1 MTDKPKR
8 KFPLRGAT
16 EARVHSPLLKGA
28 SRYKEVLEMIDRLK
42 MDKLMPYQ
50 EWVLKD
56 MMTVDKKNSYRRK
69 TCLLLI
75 SRQNGKSFL
84 GRVRVIWGMFYG
96 GENKV
101 IIMSANRAT
110 SLMLFREI
118 AWTIESTPELKAMT
132 KAIRYANG
140 GERIELLNGATL
152 DVISDNS
159 SSPRGRTADLL
170 WIDEIR
176 EISEEGYKAAVPVTR
191 ARANAQ
197 TFLTSN
203 AGDHFS
209 SVLNSLVERAK
220 DYPPETFGYYE
231 YSAPQYCKIDLASD
245 FFWKE
250 AVAPSNP
257 ALGYTIT
264 KESIEEAIAT
274 NPIEQTRTETLCQ
287 WIDSLQS
294 PWPHGVL
301 EETSD
306 NTLEMTVGA
315 YTVFGFDVS
324 PSRRNA
330 SLVAGQ
336 LLPDGRIGIGIL
348 ETYSSQMAID
358 ELKMAASIKAWCDI
372 YHPRLV
378 CFDKYAT
385 QTIADRLSQSG
396 VICEDVS
403 GQQFYKACGDFLEGL
418 VNHRVV
424 HNGQAELIQQMN
436 NCAAKTNDSAWRII
450 KRRSAGDISAPIG
463 LSMVVSKLML
473 PAPKPQIYTQTRPSI
488 LSNLLTNAT
497 LYDYG
502 SISQN

>member
-1 MTDKPKR
+1 MTDKPK
-8 KFPLRGAT
+8 KKLPLRGAT
-16 EARVHSPLLKGA
+16 QPRVHSPLLKGA
-28 SRYKEVLEMIDRLK
+28 SRYKEILDMIDRLK

-50 EWVLKD
+50 EFVLKD
-56 MMTVDKKNSYRRK
+56 MMSVDKKNNYRRK
-69 TCLLLI
+69 TSLLLI
-75 SRQNGKSFL
+75 SRQNGKSHL
-84 GRVRVIWGMFYG
+84 GRVRVIWGMFFG
-96 GENKV
+96 GEKKV

-118 AWTIESTPELKAMT
+118 AWIIESTPELKAMT

-176 EISEEGYKAAVPVTR
+176 EISEDGYKAAVPVTR

-209 SVLNSLVERAK
+209 SVLNGLVERAK

-231 YSAPQYCKIDLASD
+231 YSAPQYCKIDISSEA
-245 FFWKE
+245 FWRN

-257 ALGYTIT
+257 ALGFTIT

-294 PWPHGVL
+294 PWPHGIL

-306 NTLEMTVGA
+306 NTLEMAVGA
-315 YTVFGFDVS
+315 YTVFAFDVS
-324 PSRRNA
+324 PSRRNG

-336 LLPDGRIGIGIL
+336 LMPDGRIGIGIL

-372 YHPRLV
+372 YKPRLV
-378 CFDKYAT
+378 CYDKYAT
-385 QTIADRLSQSG
+385 QTIADRLSQAG
-396 VICEDVS
+396 VMTEDVS
-403 GQQFYKACGDFLEGL
+403 GQQFYKACGDLLEGL

-436 NCAAKTNDSAWRII
+436 NCAAKVNDSAWRII
-450 KRRSAGDISAPIG
+450 KRKSAGDISAPIG
-463 LSMVVSKLML
+463 LAMVVSKLML
-473 PAPKPQIYTQTRPSI
+473 PAPKPQIIT
-488 LSNLLTNAT
+488 
-497 LYDYG
+497 
-502 SISQN
+502 

>member
-8 KFPLRGAT
+8 VQPLRGAT
-16 EARVHSPLLKGA
+16 EPRVHSPLLKGK
-28 SRYKEVLEMIDRLK
+28 SRAGEVLEMIERLK
-42 MDKLMPYQ
+42 MDELMPYQ
-50 EWVLKD
+50 KFVLNQ
-56 MMTVDKKNSYRRK
+56 MLMVNKKNQYRIK
-69 TCLLLI
+69 TALLLI
-75 SRQNGKSFL
+75 SRQNGKSHL
-84 GRVRVIWGMFYG
+84 GRVRIIWGMFYG
-96 GENKV
+96 GEKKL

-118 AWTIESTPELKAMT
+118 AWIIESTPELKAMT

-159 SSPRGRTADLL
+159 SSPRGRTADFL

-176 EISEEGYKAAVPVTR
+176 EISEDGYKAAVPVTR

-209 SVLNSLVERAK
+209 SVLNGLVERAK

-231 YSAPQYCKIDLASD
+231 YSAPQYCKIDITSD
-245 FFWKE
+245 WFWRN

-257 ALGYTIT
+257 ALGYIIT

-306 NTLEMTVGA
+306 NTLEMAVGA
-315 YTVFGFDVS
+315 YTVFAFDVS
-324 PSRRNA
+324 PSRRNG

-372 YHPRLV
+372 YKPRLV

-385 QTIADRLSQSG
+385 QTIADRLTQAG
-396 VICEDVS
+396 VMCEDVS
-403 GQQFYKACGDFLEGL
+403 GQQFYKACGDLLEGL

-436 NCAAKTNDSAWRII
+436 NCAAKVNDSAWRII
-450 KRRSAGDISAPIG
+450 KRKSAGDISAPIG
-463 LSMVVSKLML
+463 LAMVVSKLML
-473 PAPKPQIYTQTRPSI
+473 PAPKPQIIT
-488 LSNLLTNAT
+488 
-497 LYDYG
+497 
-502 SISQN
+502 

>member
-8 KFPLRGAT
+8 VQPLRGAT
-16 EARVHSPLLKGA
+16 EPRVHSPLLKGK
-28 SRYKEVLEMIDRLK
+28 SRAGEVLEMIERLK
-42 MDKLMPYQ
+42 MDELMPYQ
-50 EWVLKD
+50 KFVLNQ
-56 MMTVDKKNSYRRK
+56 MLMVNKKNQYRIK
-69 TCLLLI
+69 TALLLI
-75 SRQNGKSFL
+75 SRQNGKSHL
-84 GRVRVIWGMFYG
+84 GRVRIIWGMFYG
-96 GENKV
+96 GEKKL

-118 AWTIESTPELKAMT
+118 AWIIESTPELKAMT

-159 SSPRGRTADLL
+159 SSPRGRTADFL

-176 EISEEGYKAAVPVTR
+176 EISEDGYKAAVPVTR

-209 SVLNSLVERAK
+209 SVLNGLVERAK

-231 YSAPQYCKIDLASD
+231 YSAPQYCKIDISSD
-245 FFWKE
+245 WFWRN

-257 ALGYTIT
+257 ALGYIIT
-264 KESIEEAIAT
+264 KDSIEEAIAT

-306 NTLEMTVGA
+306 NTLEMAVGA
-315 YTVFGFDVS
+315 YTVFAFDVS
-324 PSRRNA
+324 PSRRNG

-372 YHPRLV
+372 YKPRLV

-385 QTIADRLSQSG
+385 QTIADRLTQSG
-396 VICEDVS
+396 VMCEDVS
-403 GQQFYKACGDFLEGL
+403 GQQFYKACGDLLEGL

-436 NCAAKTNDSAWRII
+436 NCAAKVNDSAWRII
-450 KRRSAGDISAPIG
+450 KRKSAGDISAPIG
-463 LSMVVSKLML
+463 LAMVVSKLML
-473 PAPKPQIYTQTRPSI
+473 PAPKPQIIT
-488 LSNLLTNAT
+488 
-497 LYDYG
+497 
-502 SISQN
+502 